1 MVETNFQDRAEEL
14 RRQIEY
20 HNYRYYVLDNPVIS
34 DAEYDQLFRELQDLE
49 KNYPELIVP
58 YSPTQRVG
66 GPPAE
71 EFVHRAHTVPMYS
84 LENAFDLEEWHNY
97 LQRIRKLLPGEEIN
111 FWVDPKLDGLAVEII
126 YENGKYQAA
135 ATRGDGYTGEEV
147 TANMRTVRN
156 LPLQLQKN
164 HDLEYLEVRGETI
177 INLKDFERL
186 NRQQLEENKKPFAN
200 PRNLAAGSIRQLD
213 PKVTAQRPLR
223 FIAYGVGQ
231 VRWKSRN
238 TVWKTQA
245 EIANGLKDLGLTTA
259 PRAKLCTQAS
269 EVEQYYQNLGRI
281 RDNMPFEIDGMVVK
295 VNDLDQ
301 QRRLG
306 TTARAP
312 RWSIALKFKA
322 VQAETKLKDIQVQVG
337 RTGALTPVAKLSP
350 VSIGGVTVS
359 KATLH
364 NEDEIR
370 AKDLKIGDTVIVQ
383 RAGEVIPEVVR
394 PVIEKRT
401 GQEKDFF
408 FPKYCPVCHSK
419 VSRLQGE
426 VAYRCLNVSCPAK
439 LIQELIHFVSKAGLD
454 IEGLG
459 NKWIEI
465 FVNKGLVKTP
475 ADLFRLKK
483 EDLLQLER
491 MGSKSADNM
500 LKALEEAKQKADLP
514 KLLAAL
520 GIRFVGDQ
528 TAKVLAEHFRD
539 LDELARADKESLQ
552 EIKDIGP
559 EIAES
564 IRKFFTNEQNQKL
577 LQDFKQIGLWPVS
590 RQEPDKNK
598 QVPTNLKDK
607 KFIFSGRL
615 QQLTRSQAQEKVE
628 QFGGKVVGSMSKNV
642 DYLVVGE
649 NPGSKLDKARD
660 LGVRVIN
667 EQEFLDLF

>member
-1 MVETNFQDRAEEL
+1 MVETNYQDRAEEL

-20 HNYRYYVLDNPVIS
+20 HNYRYYVLDQPVIS

-126 YENGKYQAA
+126 YENSKYQAA

-213 PKVTAQRPLR
+213 PKVTAKRPLR

-231 VRWKSRN
+231 VRWKSSN
-238 TVWKTQA
+238 TVWKTQE
-245 EIANGLKDLGLTTA
+245 EIAKGLKELGLTTA
-259 PRAKLCTQAS
+259 PRAQLCNQAS
-269 EVEQYYQNLGRI
+269 EVEEYYQNLGRI

-359 KATLH
+359 RATLH

-408 FPKYCPVCHSK
+408 FPQYCPVCHSK

-514 KLLAAL
+514 KLLSAL

-552 EIKDIGP
+552 EIRDIGP

-564 IRKFFTNEQNQKL
+564 IRDFFANEQNQRL

-590 RQEPDKNK
+590 RQQPDKNE
-598 QVPTNLKDK
+598 QFQTNLKDK

-615 QQLTRSQAQEKVE
+615 QQLPRSQAQEKVE

-660 LGVRVIN
+660 LGVTVIN